1 MCCPPDNANVS
12 QLMIFQRN
20 GCKPRLNP
28 SAKQL
33 ALELSRTKSS
43 FASLTAE
50 NGSFVQVA
58 GGPGLFA
65 IEYRDSSGN
74 HFRGFQEKPVACHP
88 DGTLLQTSAGSISMA
103 RADWFLIGQVSETF
117 ASFLH
122 SVPWPSNLH
131 WRALN
136 EQFEKI
142 AG

>member
-1 MCCPPDNANVS
+1 MV
-12 QLMIFQRN
+12 FQRE
-20 GCKPRLNP
+20 GCKSLLNP

-33 ALELSRTKSS
+33 ALELKRTKSS

-50 NGSFVQVA
+50 NCSFVQVA
-58 GGPGLFA
+58 GGPGLFV
-65 IEYRDSSGN
+65 IEYRDSSGQ
-74 HFRGFQEKPVACHP
+74 HFRGFQEKPVASHP
-88 DGTLLQTSAGSISMA
+88 DGTLLQTTAGSFSMA
-103 RADWFLIGQVSETF
+103 KTDWFLVAQVAEAF

-122 SVPWPSNLH
+122 SAPWPGVLH